1 MDALRS
7 TDPKVRE
14 QAVRQ
19 LGQERDRGAVDA
31 LIRCLKDRSYRVQ
44 AAAAEALGHIGDER
58 AVEALIQALHG
69 ETYRLI
75 DGDGSPGKYF
85 EILRSAAWALG
96 KIGTAPARQALLERY
111 EAKDDIAV
119 AAAVVGLGQ
128 IRDEQARVKIL
139 GALGHQ
145 EHFVRLYAARV
156 LGEDTDSRAVDVLL
170 KALWDDSWVVQVA
183 AIESLGNLRDTRASE
198 PLLNLYQDVM
208 PYLPDSPADTDWRT
222 EISVDLQAHAAR
234 ALALLNYALPILERD
249 FNSEIWQTRAV
260 AAVGLAYQKDL
271 RVFET
276 LIQTLHDDKILSLQ
290 IAAAKA
296 LAYLGDPSAVP
307 VFQAIIA
314 DSHIPIRVIDVVKEQ
329 LAHFDPDTPQP
340 TGWLRQQVEPMLR
353 GLIDGTVDVVTACH
367 RLTQLYHYGYTW
379 IPIIFVGIDSE
390 LDIVPPPDTYHQWN
404 PQALEQKLKE
414 AEPIVAAYRARAQTE
429 AQKLL
434 ADYFSTEAG
443 SQKPLIT
450 LEFVHGLGV
459 IVIYPSGVLYSNQ
472 VGGYATLT
480 PEIEGVYVPLI
491 NTEVHS
497 EKMLWDHF
505 TGPKWKGSCAD
516 GIDTED
522 ADVIDG
528 VLKSAYP
535 TDLLTVDRSRLS
547 ESCEAWVYVDIAP
560 QPHDGYPLYGFG
572 ERKGVLTWYNSD

>member
-1 MDALRS
+1 
-7 TDPKVRE
+7 
-14 QAVRQ
+14 
-19 LGQERDRGAVDA
+19 
-31 LIRCLKDRSYRVQ
+31 
-44 AAAAEALGHIGDER
+44 
-58 AVEALIQALHG
+58 
-69 ETYRLI
+69 
-75 DGDGSPGKYF
+75 
-85 EILRSAAWALG
+85 
-96 KIGTAPARQALLERY
+96 
-111 EAKDDIAV
+111 
-119 AAAVVGLGQ
+119 
-128 IRDEQARVKIL
+128 
-139 GALGHQ
+139 LGHQ
-145 EHFVRLYAARV
+145 KHFVRLYAARV

-208 PYLPDSPADTDWRT
+208 PYLPDSPADTHWRT
-222 EISVDLQAHAAR
+222 EISIDLQANAAR
-234 ALALLNYALPILERD
+234 GLALLNYALPILERD

-260 AAVGLAYQKDL
+260 AAVGLAYQNDL

-276 LIQTLHDDKILSLQ
+276 LIQALHDDKILSLQ

-307 VFQAIIA
+307 VLQAIIA
-314 DSHIPIRVIDVVKEQ
+314 DRHIPVRVIDIVKEQ
-329 LAHFDPDTPQP
+329 LTHFDPEIPQP
-340 TGWLRQQVEPMLR
+340 AGWLRQQVEPLLR

-379 IPIIFVGIDSE
+379 IPIIFVGLDSE
-390 LDIVPPPDTYHQWN
+390 LDIVPPSDTYHQWN

-414 AEPIVAAYRARAQTE
+414 AEPVIAAYRTRAQTE

-434 ADYFSTEAG
+434 DDYFSTEAR
-443 SQKPLIT
+443 SLETDQKPLIS
-450 LEFVHGLGV
+450 LEFVHGVGV
-459 IVIYPSGVLYSNQ
+459 IVIHPSGVFYSNQ

-491 NTEVHS
+491 NTEVQF

-505 TGPKWKGSCAD
+505 TGPKWKRSCAG

-528 VLKSAYP
+528 ILRAAYP

-572 ERKGVLTWYNSD
+572 KRKGVLTWYNSD